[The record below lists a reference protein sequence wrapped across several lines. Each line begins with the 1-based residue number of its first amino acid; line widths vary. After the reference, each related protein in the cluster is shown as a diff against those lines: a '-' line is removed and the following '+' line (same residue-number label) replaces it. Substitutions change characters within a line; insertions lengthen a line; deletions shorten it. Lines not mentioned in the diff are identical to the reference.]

1 MKTRLSCFA
10 GVLTA
15 ALLFLV
21 SVTQA
26 EEDRHE
32 GYYYPGPVT
41 TETYVS
47 RAETLVNTDR
57 GKRLG
62 FITGLTAEQLARPYW
77 PTFVVFAKGAEAEKL
92 IIISTGDSGFGT
104 IFQARAL
111 LAQLTA
117 TARGTPLF
125 RELKVEDIFTFFD
138 LAKMLGYSQIV
149 ISDGDGFAHRV
160 NIE

>member
-1 MKTRLSCFA
+1 MKIAHVHFA
-10 GVLTA
+10 GGLVA
-15 ALLFLV
+15 VLLFLV
-21 SVTQA
+21 SAAQA
-26 EEDRHE
+26 TEDRHE

-41 TETYVS
+41 AESYVG

-62 FITGLTAEQLARPYW
+62 FITGLTGEQLARPYW

-92 IIISTGDSGFGT
+92 IIVSTGNSGFRT

-138 LAKMLGYSQIV
+138 LAKMLGFEQIV
-149 ISDGDGFAHRV
+149 ISDGESFAHRV
-160 NIE
+160 SIE

>member
-1 MKTRLSCFA
+1 MSINLSRFA
-10 GVLTA
+10 GILAA
-15 ALLFLV
+15 ALLFIV
-21 SVTQA
+21 PAAQA

-41 TETYVS
+41 METYVS

-77 PTFVVFAKGAEAEKL
+77 PTFVVFAKGTDATKL
-92 IIISTGDSGFGT
+92 IIVSTGDSGFRT
-104 IFQARAL
+104 IYQARAL

-138 LAKMLGYSQIV
+138 LAKMLGYGQIV
-149 ISDGDGFAHRV
+149 ISDGDSFAHRV
-160 NIE
+160 NID

>member
-1 MKTRLSCFA
+1 MTTNLLRFA
-10 GVLTA
+10 GALTA
-15 ALLFLV
+15 AMLFLAPA
-21 SVTQA
+21 TQA
-26 EEDRHE
+26 QDDRHE

-41 TETYVS
+41 AETYVS
-47 RAETLVNTDR
+47 RAETLANTDR

-62 FITGLTAEQLARPYW
+62 FITGLTGEQLARPYW

-92 IIISTGDSGFGT
+92 IIVATGDIGFRT

-138 LAKMLGYSQIV
+138 LAKMLGYEQIV
-149 ISDGDGFAHRV
+149 ISDGDSFAHRV

>member
-1 MKTRLSCFA
+1 MRTSLVRFA
-10 GVLTA
+10 GALAAAMLFVFTA
-15 ALLFLV
+15 P
-21 SVTQA
+21 QA
-26 EEDRHE
+26 QEDRHE

-41 TETYVS
+41 AETYVS
-47 RAETLVNTDR
+47 RAETLVHTDR

-62 FITGLTAEQLARPYW
+62 FITGLTAEQLGRPYW

-92 IIISTGDSGFGT
+92 IIVSTGDSGFRT

-138 LAKMLGYSQIV
+138 LAKMLGYAQIV
-149 ISDGDGFAHRV
+149 ISDGDSFAHRV